1 MLPSEATRSVLHI
14 DLDALVANY
23 RLLVSRL
30 SGARCGAVVK
40 ADAYGLGAEKIAVA
54 LAGAGCEDFFVASV
68 DEGIELRQYL
78 PARRIFV
85 LDGVGS
91 DDAAEAAAHGLIPV
105 LNHRGQIEAWMRA
118 TAAKPSPSAIHVD
131 TGMTRLGLS
140 AADIEPMIAS
150 GAFERVG
157 PQLLISHLA
166 CSEDAAHSMNQTQRL
181 AFVRV
186 LDRLA
191 PVQASLANSSGIF
204 LGGDFHFDLVRPG
217 AALYGINPTPNAPN
231 PMRQVIQLKGKIV
244 QVRDIDSPRTVGYG
258 ATHRLNGT
266 ARIATISVGYADGYF
281 RALSNQGSGHIGNVR
296 VPVVG
301 RISMDLTTLDVT
313 AAPLAA
319 CQPGEFVDLI
329 GPHNPVDDVAA
340 KAGTIAY
347 ELLTRLGPRLARV
360 YEGG

>member
-1 MLPSEATRSVLHI
+1 MPPSEATRSVLHI

-23 RLLVSRL
+23 RLLVSLL
-30 SGARCGAVVK
+30 SGSRCGAVVK
-40 ADAYGLGAEKIAVA
+40 ADAYGLGAEKISVA
-54 LAGAGCEDFFVASV
+54 LAAAGCEDFFVASV
-68 DEGIELRQYL
+68 DEGIALRRHL
-78 PARRIFV
+78 PAKRIFV
-85 LDGVGS
+85 LDGVDSG
-91 DDAAEAAAHGLIPV
+91 DAREAAARGLIPV
-105 LNHRGQIEAWMRA
+105 LNHRAQVEAWMRA
-118 TAAKPSPSAIHVD
+118 TASPGAIHLD

-140 AADIEPMIAS
+140 AADIDSMIAS
-150 GAFERVG
+150 GALDRVR
-157 PQLLISHLA
+157 PQLLLSHLA
-166 CSEDAAHSMNQTQRL
+166 CSEDAAQTMNQAQRL

-191 PVQASLANSSGIF
+191 PIQASLANSSGIF
-204 LGGDFHFDLVRPG
+204 LGTDFHFDLVRPG

-231 PMRQVIQLKGKIV
+231 PMRQVVQLKGKIV
-244 QVRDIDSPRTVGYG
+244 QLRDVDSPRTVGYG

-266 ARIATISVGYADGYF
+266 ARIATISVGYADGYL

-319 CQPGEFVDLI
+319 CQPGEFIELI
-329 GPHNPVDDVAA
+329 GPRNPVDDVAA
-340 KAGTIAY
+340 EAGTIAY